1 MPLLVKHSKGR
12 LRKNPHI
19 TIFLQNDAKYKDSR
33 QAKITSLLKKGIF
46 EVIPKS
52 KVLRGSCIFNS
63 KFVNKVKNKGTKN
76 ERKKLRL
83 VV

>member
-1 MPLLVKHSKGR
+1 MPLLVKHNR
-12 LRKNPHI
+12 RRPRKNLHI
-19 TIFLQNDAKYKDSR
+19 IIFLQNNAKYKDSR
-33 QAKITSLLKKGIF
+33 QAKITSLLEKGIF
-46 EVIPKS
+46 EVIPKF

-76 ERKKLRL
+76 KCKKSRL